1 MKIFDNITGFTY
13 IGQSFFHFGKDKKK
27 IDRLRQQGEKE
38 KERQAIHEAVSK
50 WTGMIVKHFKT
61 QIEIINPENLPQE
74 GPVVYVSNHQSYADI
89 LTFLNI
95 TKHQVGFIAKDSLN
109 KIPVFADWTA
119 RVRSLFIKRG
129 DARESLKTIN
139 EGAELLKEGYS
150 LIIFPEG
157 TRSRGSK
164 MAQFKPGSLKLAT
177 KAKVPVVPVTIN
189 GSYKMFEEH
198 GKLTKNVTIEMI
210 IHSPIDTAELDRK
223 QQQELG
229 EKVEDIIRAAV
240 KS

>member
-1 MKIFDNITGFTY
+1 
-13 IGQSFFHFGKDKKK
+13 
-27 IDRLRQQGEKE
+27 
-38 KERQAIHEAVSK
+38 
-50 WTGMIVKHFKT
+50 
-61 QIEIINPENLPQE
+61 
-74 GPVVYVSNHQSYADI
+74 
-89 LTFLNI
+89 
-95 TKHQVGFIAKDSLN
+95 
-109 KIPVFADWTA
+109 
-119 RVRSLFIKRG
+119 
-129 DARESLKTIN
+129 
-139 EGAELLKEGYS
+139 
-150 LIIFPEG
+150 
-157 TRSRGSK
+157 

-223 QQQELG
+223 HQQDFG